1 MIARIKPSFLF
12 YLKLKNLLKSLLHI
26 IIFSFLISNEDSYT
40 VKLLLLMD
48 FEIKDKEV
56 VDYLVR
62 EFKYRDLVLH
72 SLEMYKG
79 QKGAKGVNFCDFIGK
94 NSKSYILL
102 STHLIGFS
110 AFLYQ

>member
-1 MIARIKPSFLF
+1 MKILNIELTNVDYTDLGFEHWVAVTYQVPIL
-12 YLKLKNLLKSLLHI
+12 
-26 IIFSFLISNEDSYT
+26 EDSYT

-79 QKGAKGVNFCDFIGK
+79 QKRGK
-94 NSKSYILL
+94 RSKLL
-102 STHLIGFS
+102 
-110 AFLYQ
+110 

>member
-1 MIARIKPSFLF
+1 MKILNIEVTKVERT
-12 YLKLKNLLKSLLHI
+12 KLGFEHWVDVTYQAPIL
-26 IIFSFLISNEDSYT
+26 EDSYT

-79 QKGAKGVNFCDFIGK
+79 QKRGK
-94 NSKSYILL
+94 RSKLL
-102 STHLIGFS
+102 
-110 AFLYQ
+110 

>member
-1 MIARIKPSFLF
+1 MKILNIEVTKVERT
-12 YLKLKNLLKSLLHI
+12 KLGFEHWVDVTYQA
-26 IIFSFLISNEDSYT
+26 LILEDSYT

-79 QKGAKGVNFCDFIGK
+79 QKRGK
-94 NSKSYILL
+94 RSKLL
-102 STHLIGFS
+102 
-110 AFLYQ
+110 

>member
-1 MIARIKPSFLF
+1 MKILNIEVTKIEHTELGYEHWVDVTYHAPIL
-12 YLKLKNLLKSLLHI
+12 
-26 IIFSFLISNEDSYT
+26 EDSYT

-79 QKGAKGVNFCDFIGK
+79 QKRGK
-94 NSKSYILL
+94 RNKLL
-102 STHLIGFS
+102 
-110 AFLYQ
+110 

>member
-1 MIARIKPSFLF
+1 MRILNIEVTKIERTELGFEHWVDVTYQAPIL
-12 YLKLKNLLKSLLHI
+12 
-26 IIFSFLISNEDSYT
+26 EDSYT

-79 QKGAKGVNFCDFIGK
+79 QKRGK
-94 NSKSYILL
+94 RSKLL
-102 STHLIGFS
+102 
-110 AFLYQ
+110 

>member
-1 MIARIKPSFLF
+1 MKILNIEVTKIERTELGFEHWVDVTYQAPIL
-12 YLKLKNLLKSLLHI
+12 
-26 IIFSFLISNEDSYT
+26 EDSYT

-79 QKGAKGVNFCDFIGK
+79 QKRGK
-94 NSKSYILL
+94 RSKLL
-102 STHLIGFS
+102 
-110 AFLYQ
+110 